1 MSYDYCQLL
10 SIYCHRPRTLNSASV
25 KFLSITRSE
34 LTARGFPLDVV
45 VVFSL
50 VEGTGV
56 RVGSSHVLGAGVVVV
71 VELNLT
77 LDPGDILRNVSIDP
91 GETRVRAFNAPGH
104 NAAYI
109 PARRLFGVLAEQRPS
124 GVTLEKQRN
133 NLKVQLRFAR
143 KVIQVDLAHKM
154 ERWLRLRERDGGG
167 WRRNSLF
174 GEPWGP
180 CRAVDDFQL
189 L

>member
-56 RVGSSHVLGAGVVVV
+56 RVRGSSHVLGAGVVVV

-77 LDPGDILRNVSIDP
+77 LDPGDILRNVSVDP
-91 GETRVRAFNAPGH
+91 GETRVRALDAPGH
-104 NAAYI
+104 DAAYI

-124 GVTLEKQRN
+124 GVTLEKQIN

-143 KVIQVDLAHKM
+143 KVIQVAL
-154 ERWLRLRERDGGG
+154 ET
-167 WRRNSLF
+167 
-174 GEPWGP
+174 
-180 CRAVDDFQL
+180 
-189 L
+189 